1 MIESYKRGD
10 ESSAPSRRAVDK
22 GRHTVH
28 LRRRSPPGLCLA
40 NEVNS
45 SAIPVEPDLHHHGD
59 QEIGP
64 GYTDLAVNVRT
75 EPMPSWLA
83 VPLAE
88 SLSGLSAYP
97 DDRAAR
103 EAVARRHGRASSEVL
118 LTAGAAQAF
127 TLVAQGLRVRRPLV
141 VHPQFTEPEAALR
154 AAGHRVDRLV
164 LEPPFVL
171 DPAAVPADADLVMVG
186 NPTNPT
192 SVLHPVETIER
203 LARPGRVLVVDE
215 AFADTIPG
223 EPGSVAHRTD
233 IPGLLVLR
241 SLTKTWGLAGLR
253 IGYAL
258 GAPELVEQLRS
269 VAPLW
274 PVSTPALAAAIAC
287 SSPTAKAAA
296 DDIAVSIAADRS
308 YLLDALRA
316 LPDVTV
322 AGVPAGSFVLVH
334 LPDAARIRSQ
344 LRLRGWAV
352 RRGDTFP
359 GLGHDWLR
367 IAVRD
372 TAITDAFIAELRSVL
387 SATGT
392 TGPADNR
399 GGRVNDL
406 LRQTID
412 AVRPLDAEAM
422 AAARALQGRLTKPA
436 GSLGRLEELSIRLAG
451 LAGHC
456 PPPLLDNAAVAVFA
470 GDHGVHA
477 QGVTPWPQEV
487 TAQMVAN
494 FLSGGAVVN
503 AFARQAGVSVTV
515 VDVGVAAALQPAPGL
530 ILAKVR
536 EGTRDMTVEPAL
548 TRHEA
553 VQAIE
558 TGIAVANQLIDGG
571 SAALLTGDMG
581 IANTTAAAALIA
593 VFAEADP
600 RLVTGLGTGI
610 DSDTHARKVAVI
622 RQALALHRPDP
633 ADPVGVLASVGGLE
647 HAALAGFILGGAAR
661 GVPVILDGVI
671 ACSAALAAAALA
683 PHATGAMVAG
693 HRSVEPGASVALA
706 HLDLEPLVD
715 LGLRLGEGTGAVLAL
730 PIAASAVRVLH
741 EVATFDTAGV
751 TEK

>member
-1 MIESYKRGD
+1 VSTSTIS
-10 ESSAPSRRAVDK
+10 
-22 GRHTVH
+22 
-28 LRRRSPPGLCLA
+28 
-40 NEVNS
+40 
-45 SAIPVEPDLHHHGD
+45 VEPDLHHHGD
-59 QEIGP
+59 KEVGP
-64 GYTDLAVNVRT
+64 GYRDLAVNVRS
-75 EPMPSWLA
+75 EPMPAWLSE
-83 VPLAE
+83 PLSD
-88 SLSGLSAYP
+88 SLTQLSAYP

-127 TLVAQGLRVRRPLV
+127 ALVAQGLRVRRPLV
-141 VHPQFTEPEAALR
+141 IHPQFTEPEAALR
-154 AAGHRVDRLV
+154 AAGHEVGRLV

-171 DPAAVPADADLVMVG
+171 DPAAVPQDADLVMVG

-223 EPGSVAHRTD
+223 EPGSVAHRSD

-258 GAPELVEQLRS
+258 GAPELVERLQA

-287 SSPTAKAAA
+287 SSETAKAAA
-296 DDIAVSIAADRS
+296 DEIAVSIAADRS

-316 LPDVTV
+316 LPEVAV
-322 AGVPAGSFVLVH
+322 AGNPASSFILVR
-334 LPDAARIRSQ
+334 LPGAARVREE
-344 LRLRGWAV
+344 LRGRGWAV

-359 GLGHDWLR
+359 GLGADWLR

-372 TAITDAFIAELRSVL
+372 TAITDAFVADLTAVL
-387 SATGT
+387 SVTGAKA
-392 TGPADNR
+392 GPGDYR
-399 GGRVNDL
+399 GGRVSDL

-412 AVRPLDAEAM
+412 AIGPLDVDAM
-422 AAARALQGRLTKPA
+422 RAARALQGRLTKPA
-436 GSLGRLEELSIRLAG
+436 GSLGQMEELSIRLAG

-456 PPPLLDNAAVAVFA
+456 PPPLLENAAVAVFA

-494 FLSGGAVVN
+494 FLAGGAVIN
-503 AFARQAGVSVTV
+503 AFARQTGASVTV
-515 VDVGVAAALQPAPGL
+515 VDVGVAAPLPSAPGL
-530 ILAKVR
+530 IQAKVR
-536 EGTRDMTVEPAL
+536 EGTRDMTEEPAL
-548 TRHEA
+548 TREEA
-553 VQAIE
+553 LQAIE
-558 TGIAVANQLIDGG
+558 AGIRVAYQLIDDG
-571 SAALLTGDMG
+571 STVLLTGDMG
-581 IANTTAAAALIA
+581 IANTTPAAALIA
-593 VFAEADP
+593 AFAQADP
-600 RLVTGLGTGI
+600 GLVTGLGTGI
-610 DSDTHARKVAVI
+610 DSATHTRKVQAI
-622 RQALALHRPDP
+622 RRALDRHQPDL
-633 ADPVGVLASVGGLE
+633 ADPVGVLARVGGLE
-647 HAALAGFILGGAAR
+647 HAALTGFILAGAAR

-671 ACSAALAAAALA
+671 ACAAALAAAALA
-683 PHATGAMVAG
+683 PHAKGAMVAG
-693 HRSVEPGASVALA
+693 HRSVEPGATVALA

-730 PIAASAVRVLH
+730 PIVASAVRVLH